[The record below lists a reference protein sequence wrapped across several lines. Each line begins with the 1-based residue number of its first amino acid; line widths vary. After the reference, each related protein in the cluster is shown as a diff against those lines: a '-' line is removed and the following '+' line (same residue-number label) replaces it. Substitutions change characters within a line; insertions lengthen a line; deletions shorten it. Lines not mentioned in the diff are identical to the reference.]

1 MSIKT
6 FSFLKKFNP
15 FKVTKT
21 EKPRKAGLLLYN
33 KDAEN

>member
-15 FKVTKT
+15 FKVTKQ
-21 EKPRKAGLLLYN
+21 KSPGKAGLLLYN